1 MISKRKIML
10 FASVVLLMS
19 LTFVSS
25 ASALRL
31 ETTPANGDEWKGI
44 EGFAVFYIPH
54 DTLQFTLGTGSSKYR
69 PYIGGI
75 DYDIIGLIHD
85 HTNPQQWDFRYR
97 SQISKTQDKLL
108 LSVPK
113 SYIAYCWILG
123 DDNYPW
129 YHGMYIQYFRP

>member
-1 MISKRKIML
+1 MTTQRKIML
-10 FASVVLLMS
+10 FVSVVLLMS

-31 ETTPANGDEWKGI
+31 ETTPASGDEWKGT
-44 EGFAVFYIPH
+44 ECFAVFYIPH
-54 DTLQFTLGTGSSKYR
+54 DTLQFPLGTGSSKYR

-75 DYDIIGLIHD
+75 DFGIIGLIHD
-85 HTNPQQWDFRYR
+85 HNDPTHWDFRYR
-97 SQISKTQDKLL
+97 NQISKTQDKLY

-113 SYIAYCWILG
+113 SYVALSWISVN
-123 DDNYPW
+123 DNYPW